1 MALTQEQV
9 NDAVNRSIVD
19 INKKLLNMEVQ
30 VDNSILGIYQK
41 FRKEEVRVNN
51 ELSTLRTAFYEQ
63 REKIA
68 KLENM
73 MRQQNAAS
81 AATQVHGKLGDYRVD
96 TVTDASDRGSTKA
109 HDTVHMYYNPTAG
122 AWVPY

>member
-30 VDNSILGIYQK
+30 VDNSILDIYKK
-41 FRKEEVRVNN
+41 FLNEGVRVDN
-51 ELSTLRTAFYEQ
+51 ELSRLRMLFDEQ

-68 KLENM
+68 NLEKM

-81 AATQVHGKLGDYRVD
+81 AATQVHGKREDYRVD
-96 TVTDASDRGSTKA
+96 TVTDASDRGSTKG
-109 HDTVHMYYNPTAG
+109 HMYYNPTAG
-122 AWVPY
+122 AWVPYKGI